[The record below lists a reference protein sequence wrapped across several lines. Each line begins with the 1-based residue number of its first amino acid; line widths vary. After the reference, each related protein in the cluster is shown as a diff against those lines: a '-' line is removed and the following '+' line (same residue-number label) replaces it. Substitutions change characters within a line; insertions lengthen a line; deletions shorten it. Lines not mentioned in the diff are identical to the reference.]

1 MNWGCEMTDIA
12 EDIAF
17 RAQCNQRIEREKL
30 PPSMGLL
37 WALDAGNTREMDSRV
52 KTLSTASLAHFFDL
66 KPTEE
71 QLEQLAN
78 RLFTCYIPHLLA
90 AIVHRIDDKATSQ
103 PDTSALLFTLELLKE
118 RTIDFSSSI
127 SVLLKGQLY
136 FSLRTIVPAQEAGRI
151 YDGFARNVYNLEADR
166 PGSPVAAIAAVFN
179 SFYEEVLKRAN
190 AAPDSV
196 ETQEDLRVMGSSSY
210 FIFHDKPVEI
220 DRWVNQV
227 NALSNLNDKASGETL
242 AQVQYLLAKRIN
254 HLNHWFS
261 GKTSTVALQPL
272 SRVNTITTAAHA
284 ANLFD
289 TVLKVCRG
297 LQKLP
302 DDNRHARACATQLLS
317 HTIRVTGKHADKIG
331 SAQWQEL
338 ESRIADKV
346 EWATALHRVQKKG
359 RSVVMKFMHRTD
371 LFGEYLKNPELS
383 DKLEMDLGL

>member
-1 MNWGCEMTDIA
+1 MSNLV
-12 EDIAF
+12 EDLAF
-17 RAQCNQRIEREKL
+17 RAQCNQRIASEKL
-30 PPSMGLL
+30 PPAMGLI
-37 WALDAGNTREMDSRV
+37 WALEAGNTREMDSRV
-52 KTLSTASLAHFFDL
+52 KTLSAASLARFFDL

-78 RLFTCYIPHLLA
+78 TVFTCYIPHLLA

-118 RTIDFSSSI
+118 RSIDFSDSI
-127 SVLLKGQLY
+127 EVLLKGKLY
-136 FSLRTIVPAQEAGRI
+136 FSLRTIVSAQEAGRI
-151 YDGFARNVYNLEADR
+151 YEGFARNVYNLPAGDS
-166 PGSPVAAIAAVFN
+166 GSPVAAIAAVFN
-179 SFYEEVLKRAN
+179 SFYEEILKRAN
-190 AAPDSV
+190 AAPDTV
-196 ETQEDLRVMGSSSY
+196 ETQEDLHVLGSSSY
-210 FIFHDKPVEI
+210 FIFHDKPSEI
-220 DRWVNQV
+220 GRWVNQV
-227 NALSNLNDKASGETL
+227 SALASLCEKTSGETL
-242 AQVQYLLAKRIN
+242 AQTKYLLGKRIN

-302 DDNRHARACATQLLS
+302 DDNRHARACATQLFA
-317 HTIRVTGKHADKIG
+317 HTVRVTGKHAEKIG
-331 SAQWQEL
+331 SAQWQEF

-346 EWATALHRVQKKG
+346 EWAAALHQVQKKG
-359 RSVVMKFMHRTD
+359 RTVVMQYMHRTD
-371 LFGEYLKNPELS
+371 LFGQHLKTAELS